1 MLSTSP
7 LHAANDAQLSSRPLQ
22 RDNAA
27 PVLLRRAVA
36 LDQLAIT
43 QLVHSERLNPHGLG
57 WANFVVA
64 VIGHEVIGA
73 VQMRQ
78 HADGSR
84 ELGSLVVSRA
94 HRGRGIAQRLIAAL
108 LTRHPGT
115 VHLITHHANAVH
127 YERWGF
133 IVIDTREAPHA
144 LRRNRLLGQMV
155 SVLALLQG
163 RRPRRLVIL
172 RRG

>member
-1 MLSTSP
+1 MLSTQH
-7 LHAANDAQLSSRPLQ
+7 LHAANDARLSWPLQ
-22 RDNAA
+22 RDDAEA
-27 PVLLRRAVA
+27 LLVRRAVA

-43 QLVHSERLNPHGLG
+43 QLVQGERLNPHGLG

-64 VIGHEVIGA
+64 VMGNTVVGA

-78 HADGSR
+78 HPEGSR

-94 HRGRGIAQRLIAAL
+94 QRGHGIAGRLISAL
-108 LTRHPGT
+108 LARHPGT
-115 VHLITHHANAVH
+115 VHVITRGANAAH
-127 YERWGF
+127 YRRWGF
-133 IVIDTREAPHA
+133 AVIDTCDAPRTV
-144 LRRNRLLGQMV
+144 RRNRLLGQTA

-172 RRG
+172 RRD